1 MAGRI
6 SMGARREVVLAVA
19 ERYRSTR
26 RTEKGRILDELCRT
40 TGWHRKHAVRALR
53 QHETPNGIEAPRERR
68 RRYGATIKD
77 ALTALWEA
85 SDRVC
90 GKRLK
95 AMIPTL
101 LPALEQHG
109 RLKLGQA
116 DRDRVLAVNAATID
130 HLRRDVKVAGTRGK
144 RRRAGS

>member
-6 SMGARREVVLAVA
+6 SMGARREVVSAVA
-19 ERYRSTR
+19 ERYRSTG
-26 RTEKGRILDELCRT
+26 RTEKGRILDELCAT

-53 QHETPNGIEAPRERR
+53 QHETPNEIQAPRERK

-95 AMIPTL
+95 VMIPTL

-116 DRDRVLAVNAATID
+116 DRDRVLAVSAATID
-130 HLRRDVKVAGTRGK
+130 RLLVDLKVAASG
-144 RRRAGS
+144 

>member
-1 MAGRI
+1 MLPDNFSPMTGAASPNRFGGLYGGKDQHGRAARGRVGGD
-6 SMGARREVVLAVA
+6 GALPV
-19 ERYRSTR
+19 
-26 RTEKGRILDELCRT
+26 GQ

-53 QHETPNGIEAPRERR
+53 QHEPVGLNGVEAPRERSR
-68 RRYGATIKD
+68 KYGATIKD

-95 AMIPTL
+95 VMIPIL

-109 RLKLGQA
+109 RLKLGLA
-116 DRDRVLAVNAATID
+116 DRDRVLAISPPKGIV
-130 HLRRDVKVAGTRGK
+130 RPRM
-144 RRRAGS
+144 GSV

>member
-6 SMGARREVVLAVA
+6 SMGARREVVSAVT
-19 ERYRSTR
+19 ERYRSAKR
-26 RTEKGRILDELCRT
+26 SEKGRILDELCAT

-53 QHETPNGIEAPRERR
+53 QHKPVTSYEVGSPRERR
-68 RRYGATIKD
+68 RRYDATTKD

-95 AMIPTL
+95 VMIPICCR
-101 LPALEQHG
+101 
-109 RLKLGQA
+109 RLS
-116 DRDRVLAVNAATID
+116 DT
-130 HLRRDVKVAGTRGK
+130 AG
-144 RRRAGS
+144 